1 MYKSNV
7 NGSEI
12 SLSLI
17 KKKNARIT
25 NYKQGILIHQEMH
38 GIFFRILKMVV
49 LELRSRGSL
58 NNLS

>member
-12 SLSLI
+12 SLSLN
-17 KKKNARIT
+17 KKKTRIT
-25 NYKQGILIHQEMH
+25 NYKKGILIHQEMH
-38 GIFFRILKMVV
+38 GIFFRILKTVV
-49 LELRSRGSL
+49 LELRSRGPL

>member
-17 KKKNARIT
+17 KKKNRIT

>member
-12 SLSLI
+12 SLSLN
-17 KKKNARIT
+17 KKKRIT
-25 NYKQGILIHQEMH
+25 NYKKGILIQKEMH
-38 GIFFRILKMVV
+38 GIFFRILTTVV
-49 LELRSRGSL
+49 LELRSRGPL

>member
-12 SLSLI
+12 SLSLN
-17 KKKNARIT
+17 KKKRIT
-25 NYKQGILIHQEMH
+25 NYKKGILIHQEMH
-38 GIFFRILKMVV
+38 GIFFRILTTVV
-49 LELRSRGSL
+49 LELRSRGPL

>member
-1 MYKSNV
+1 MYKNNV

-12 SLSLI
+12 SLSLN
-17 KKKNARIT
+17 KKNRII
-25 NYKQGILIHQEMH
+25 NYKKGILIHQEMH
-38 GIFFRILKMVV
+38 GIFFGILKMVV

>member
-1 MYKSNV
+1 MYKNNV

-12 SLSLI
+12 SLSLN
-17 KKKNARIT
+17 KKNRII
-25 NYKQGILIHQEMH
+25 NYEKGILIHQEMH